1 MGFSVTLSEIVILTA
16 ALVLASSFS
25 AYAIYA
31 GNLLQNNIA
40 QAIDDARRRIN
51 VRVEIAYATISG
63 DGDRH
68 FVIYSKNTGN
78 LPISTFDSIDL
89 YVGEYLK
96 AELYRYSSSGG
107 TGYFNLTDSDNDG
120 VWEPGETAILR
131 AYNGT
136 SIEASLY
143 EVKIYVSNGIGDDYL
158 FPPPP

>member
-1 MGFSVTLSEIVILTA
+1 LGLSVTLSEIVILTA
-16 ALVLASSFS
+16 ALILASSFS

-40 QAIDDARRRIN
+40 QAINDARQQMN
-51 VRVEIAYATISG
+51 VRVEIAYATICG
-63 DGDRH
+63 DGNKH
-68 FVIYSKNTGN
+68 FVIYAKNIGT

-96 AELYRYSSSGG
+96 AELYRYNSSGG
-107 TGYFNLTDSDNDG
+107 TGFFNLTDSDDDG

-131 AYNGT
+131 VYNGT

-143 EVKIYVSNGIGDDYL
+143 EVKIYISNGIGDDYL

>member
-25 AYAIYA
+25 AYALYA

-40 QAIDDARRRIN
+40 RAIDGARRRIN
-51 VRVEIAYATISG
+51 VRVEIAYATISE
-63 DGDRH
+63 DGGRH

-107 TGYFNLTDSDNDG
+107 TGYFNITDSDNDG

-143 EVKIYVSNGIGDDYL
+143 EVKIYISNGVGDDYL